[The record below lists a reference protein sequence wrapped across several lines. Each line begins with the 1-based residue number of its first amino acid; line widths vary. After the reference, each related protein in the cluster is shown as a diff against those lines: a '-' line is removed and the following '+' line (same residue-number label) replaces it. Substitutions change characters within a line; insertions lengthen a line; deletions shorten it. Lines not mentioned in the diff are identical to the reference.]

1 MIPMTAIKLYIGLG
15 NKGIQVDSF
24 NDGRKKAYDFIKDH
38 PRTTA
43 YINVSN
49 KRYYWIIGRMYVNGK
64 RTPVAWK
71 HYKYYVL
78 KSDGSLGKE
87 LMDSGHRITRNGHK
101 YIDFT
106 HKSK

>member
-1 MIPMTAIKLYIGLG
+1 MIPVTATKLYIGLG

-24 NDGRKKAYDFIKDH
+24 KDGRKKAYDFIRDH

-49 KRYYWIIGRMYVNGK
+49 KRYYWIIGRMYVDGK

-87 LMDSGHRITRNGHK
+87 LVDSGRRITRNGHK